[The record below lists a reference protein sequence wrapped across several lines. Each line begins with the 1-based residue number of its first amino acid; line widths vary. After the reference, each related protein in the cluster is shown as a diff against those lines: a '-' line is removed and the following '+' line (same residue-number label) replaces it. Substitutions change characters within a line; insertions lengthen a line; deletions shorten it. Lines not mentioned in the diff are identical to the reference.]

1 MIYGYLLIRTDQSLR
16 CIAYI
21 HRPFSTLRYD
31 PVEGI
36 STCGSPPPPLL
47 MGLNG
52 GGQLNRQSHL
62 QKLLQAIRRQNQ
74 CLIILPLGSAQLSP
88 FVICM
93 VACCTIAHL
102 VACKS
107 ALPKDEA
114 EVARSRIRVCL
125 GTLRQYE
132 DIWPRAKKILLEL
145 KRIANCI
152 FQTEMATLHCQPTY
166 TGVSAVQQDTMLVGL
181 FEEEWFSALGNLT

>member
-1 MIYGYLLIRTDQSLR
+1 
-16 CIAYI
+16 
-21 HRPFSTLRYD
+21 
-31 PVEGI
+31 
-36 STCGSPPPPLL
+36 
-47 MGLNG
+47 
-52 GGQLNRQSHL
+52 
-62 QKLLQAIRRQNQ
+62 
-74 CLIILPLGSAQLSP
+74 
-88 FVICM
+88 M

-166 TGVSAVQQDTMLVGL
+166 TGVSADQQDTMLVGL